1 MKRVVVTGG
10 TGFVGANLVRRL
22 IADGHQTHLL
32 VRPEFS
38 PWRID
43 SIRDRITTHEVSLSD
58 AGALM
63 SVLREIEPNWV
74 FHLAAYGAYSWQTDE
89 AQMHETN
96 ILGTKN
102 LLKASIDLG
111 VASFVNTGS
120 SSEYGRQDHAPV
132 ETEEAR
138 PDTPYGRT
146 KAIATAMC
154 VTAARFGNPTS
165 ATTHVA
171 ATGISTLRLYS
182 AYGPF
187 EDPRRLLPSLIV
199 HGRRGVFPP
208 LVNSQTARDFVYVD
222 DVVDACLLAAQRADG
237 EPGAIYNVGTGVQTT
252 VGEAVEVAR
261 RVLNIPDEPRWGSMP
276 ARVWDTET
284 WVADSRK
291 IRTDLGWEPRYTFED
306 GFRQMAAWL
315 HEHPELRDR
324 YDAAWP

>member
-32 VRPEFS
+32 VRPQFS
-38 PWRID
+38 SWRID
-43 SIRDRITTHEVSLSD
+43 SIRDRITVHEVGLSD
-58 AGALM
+58 AASVASALTA
-63 SVLREIEPNWV
+63 IGPAWV

-96 ILGTKN
+96 ILGTKT
-102 LLKASIDLG
+102 LVKASIDLG
-111 VASFVNTGS
+111 VESFVNTGS
-120 SSEYGRQDHAPV
+120 SSEYGRPDHAPV
-132 ETEEAR
+132 ETEEVT

-165 ATTHVA
+165 ETTHVA
-171 ATGISTLRLYS
+171 ATRISTLRLYS

-199 HGRRGVFPP
+199 HGRRGMCPS
-208 LVNSQTARDFVYVD
+208 LVSPQTARDFVHVD
-222 DVVDACLLAAQRADG
+222 DVVDACLLAAQRDG
-237 EPGAIYNVGTGVQTT
+237 GERGAIYNVGTGVQTT
-252 VGEAVEVAR
+252 ISEAVEIAR
-261 RVLNIPDEPRWGSMP
+261 RVLSIPDEPRWGSMS
-276 ARVWDTET
+276 ARVWDTDT
-284 WVADSRK
+284 WVADSRR
-291 IRTDLGWEPRYTFED
+291 IRTELGWKPRYAFED

-315 HEHPELRDR
+315 DEHPELKDR
-324 YDAAWP
+324 YEAAWP